1 MRTEA
6 GDFEGRTG
14 TERVPSADDD
24 GPELTI
30 AQLSREFGVSFRT
43 LRFYESRGFI
53 APRRAGPARLYRRFD
68 RERLALILKAKQLGF
83 TLREIA
89 DLLALSDA
97 GTEGAQ
103 GSSGLHLSRKQCTEQ
118 INFLERQ
125 KRDIENA
132 LAELR
137 RAYSSLYLS
146 AIKPSVAD

>member
-6 GDFEGRTG
+6 GDSEGPTG
-14 TERVPSADDD
+14 TERVWPADDD
-24 GPELTI
+24 GPALTI
-30 AQLSREFGVSFRT
+30 AQLSRELGVSFRT

-53 APRRAGPARLYRRFD
+53 APRRAGPARLYRKSD
-68 RERLALILKAKQLGF
+68 RERLGIILKAKQLGF

-97 GTEGAQ
+97 SAQ
-103 GSSGLHLSRKQCTEQ
+103 GAPGSGLQLSRQQCTEQ

-137 RAYSSLYLS
+137 RAYSSHYLS
-146 AIKPSVAD
+146 AIKLGDAD